1 MWTLKFW
8 KDAAERAIKTTAQTA
23 LATMGTT
30 AVAITSLDWG
40 QIAAISATGGVL
52 SILTSIASTGRGDAD
67 SASLVKGD
75 QT

>member
-1 MWTLKFW
+1 MWTLTFW
-8 KDAAERAIKTTAQTA
+8 KRTAERAVKTVAQTA

-52 SILTSIASTGRGDAD
+52 SILTSVASSGIGDPE
-67 SASLVKGD
+67 SPSLVKTED
-75 QT
+75 